1 MHSAPRS
8 RQEEQIGCASS
19 HFFLRFLH
27 SKQPSRERL
36 PTAEAGCVGEL
47 FSDIV
52 NCDALSSRLRLALPF
67 FSQRSSYDADLV
79 VSMMAHLRLLKFC
92 ELAYGMS
99 QARPD

>member
-27 SKQPSRERL
+27 SRQPNRERL
-36 PTAEAGCVGEL
+36 PTAEAGCVEGL

-52 NCDALSSRLRLALPF
+52 DALSSRLRLALPF
-67 FSQRSSYDADLV
+67 FSQRSSYDDLIV
-79 VSMMAHLRLLKFC
+79 FMMASLRLLKFC
-92 ELAYGMS
+92 ELAYGII
-99 QARPD
+99 QGRPD